1 MSNSHSVDCA
11 KAVITSPTECK
22 CQCGGAFHGGPNT
35 ARARA
40 LLREQDQ
47 KKYSKRQVSDAKR
60 KARTAAGNS
69 ASSSLK
75 TRAYTD
81 YIGFST
87 IDGLIRVG
95 SSQDQQKTRDFIGT
109 VVMPFAAEIN
119 VSTLDSQQ
127 KKLVKDF
134 VFQQHILCTLCV
146 NILRIVSD
154 SSAVTHEVCDEV
166 VDAVLSSIGIGS
178 DSQDAVDVA
187 IRVAVSASATAIVSS
202 DLVTSG
208 AAFLQLIGAI
218 TCPDINEHPEV
229 IKYCLTPLQ
238 NTWTD
243 SAVTQWL
250 TDSPQDLDALVEAIE
265 GP

>member
-134 VFQQHILCTLCV
+134 VFQQHILCTHRGLFKIPPSRIKHQPPNHRKHPPIHAQRPPETCMQ
-146 NILRIVSD
+146 NPPRLDLRD
-154 SSAVTHEVCDEV
+154 NPLHHRSA
-166 VDAVLSSIGIGS
+166 
-178 DSQDAVDVA
+178 
-187 IRVAVSASATAIVSS
+187 
-202 DLVTSG
+202 
-208 AAFLQLIGAI
+208 
-218 TCPDINEHPEV
+218 
-229 IKYCLTPLQ
+229 
-238 NTWTD
+238 
-243 SAVTQWL
+243 
-250 TDSPQDLDALVEAIE
+250 
-265 GP
+265 